1 MFTLSA
7 MGSSFASVHDRWL
20 LTNRHMSSG
29 ASFSGS
35 SQPTRSW
42 QTAQCTKPICCLSNC
57 YFGSTLDF
65 PHITGSDKTL
75 VMQLKEKHQR
85 FYSYITIFP
94 FIYSHFPHSV
104 SKALPFISYSASW
117 PPLPLSLQWMFC
129 SVEGQEGGGAP
140 LLGEAAAWKLIW

>member
-1 MFTLSA
+1 MTCVFTLSA

-20 LTNRHMSSG
+20 LTDTHMSSG

-75 VMQLKEKHQR
+75 VMQVKWKTLEILFIHHHLSFHLLSFSSFSLQSSSAYCLLC
-85 FYSYITIFP
+85 FMASSSP
-94 FIYSHFPHSV
+94 FLAMDVLFNGGRGGRRC
-104 SKALPFISYSASW
+104 SASW
-117 PPLPLSLQWMFC
+117 
-129 SVEGQEGGGAP
+129 
-140 LLGEAAAWKLIW
+140 